1 MQIIYMGELCKYWG
15 FMNDAVVIITYTIIS
30 TSTVTSSSNQMD
42 YFPHRIIDLCSVC
55 EALVVYFLSFLSLTR
70 AHTHTHTHWS
80 CLLFFHFLLS
90 LSLSPF
96 LFLTFSLS
104 FSVSHFLS
112 LLFFLSHTL
121 SHLFS
126 HTFSLSFIP
135 TLYFFLS
142 FFPKNLLNWNLF
154 CNMYF
159 YPTYATDSIFIT
171 WGMLLF
177 YDTTIHQT
185 CYIETCFAICT
196 FWNCA
201 FVHLWFISIIL
212 YHAAW

>member
-42 YFPHRIIDLCSVC
+42 YFPHRIIDSCSVC

-70 AHTHTHTHWS
+70 ARTHTHTLIMS
-80 CLLFFHFLLS
+80 PFLS
-90 LSLSPF
+90 LSF
-96 LFLTFSLS
+96 VTFSLS
-104 FSVSHFLS
+104 FSVSHFFS
-112 LLFFLSHTL
+112 LLFCFSLSLSPFPSLTYSLTPFLSHIFSPFH
-121 SHLFS
+121 SH
-126 HTFSLSFIP
+126 SL
-135 TLYFFLS
+135 FFLIL
-142 FFPKNLLNWNLF
+142 FPKNLLHCNLF

-159 YPTYATDSIFIT
+159 YPTYATDFIFIT

-212 YHAAW
+212 SHAAW

>member
-1 MQIIYMGELCKYWG
+1 MMQYNIYNHIHKHSYKFLKSNGLLSSQNYWL
-15 FMNDAVVIITYTIIS
+15 V
-30 TSTVTSSSNQMD
+30 
-42 YFPHRIIDLCSVC
+42 LSVWSIGS
-55 EALVVYFLSFLSLTR
+55 LLSVFSLSHTR
-70 AHTHTHTHWS
+70 AHTHTHTHTDHVS
-80 CLLFFHFLLS
+80 FSFTFFCHFLSLLFCFSVF
-90 LSLSPF
+90 LSPF

-104 FSVSHFLS
+104 FSFSHIL
-112 LLFFLSHTL
+112 
-121 SHLFS
+121 S

-142 FFPKNLLNWNLF
+142 FFPKNLLHCNLF

-159 YPTYATDSIFIT
+159 YPTYATDFIFIT

-212 YHAAW
+212 SHAAW